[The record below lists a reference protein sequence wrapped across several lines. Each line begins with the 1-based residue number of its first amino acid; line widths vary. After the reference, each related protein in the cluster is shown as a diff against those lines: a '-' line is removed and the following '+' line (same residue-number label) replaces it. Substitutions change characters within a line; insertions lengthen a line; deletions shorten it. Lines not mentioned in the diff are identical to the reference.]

1 MSNETASAPT
11 EQSNSF
17 LETTEENRQLNQYWY
32 SKHSIETIC
41 NAIREGL
48 ELIKGKRVAF
58 LSTPSLFFSLS
69 GRRSIHGLYRF
80 FNNILR
86 PQHLD
91 APSMSAF
98 PESER
103 EHCAL
108 FDFDTTLSCKGYYFY
123 DYQDPTKIS
132 NECLHSF
139 DMVVI
144 DPPFISHSVWEDY
157 ARTAKCLLK
166 ADKANGTLV
175 LATTVEEN
183 GVLLKTLFGNSCNP
197 ALFRPCIPNLVYQY
211 SIFSNWPSSVLSSKN
226 NAL

>member
-86 PQHLD
+86 PQTPLMHHPCRPFQRARGNT
-91 APSMSAF
+91 APSLTLTPPSRVRDTTFMTTKIQPRSATSAF
-98 PESER
+98 IHLIWWSLIHPSFLILSGRTTPEQQSACSR
-103 EHCAL
+103 Q
-108 FDFDTTLSCKGYYFY
+108 TR
-123 DYQDPTKIS
+123 
-132 NECLHSF
+132 
-139 DMVVI
+139 
-144 DPPFISHSVWEDY
+144 
-157 ARTAKCLLK
+157 RTAHWC
-166 ADKANGTLV
+166 
-175 LATTVEEN
+175 
-183 GVLLKTLFGNSCNP
+183 
-197 ALFRPCIPNLVYQY
+197 
-211 SIFSNWPSSVLSSKN
+211 
-226 NAL
+226 